1 MTSDGTPADITPA
14 TPPRRVVV
22 GYDGSAGSRATLERA
37 VDAAGDA
44 GFVFVVHAYAPPRD
58 GWGHPSPSL
67 ARPLHGS
74 VTHDLIRLAHV
85 PVTVVPRGTVARP
98 AAEAA

>member
-22 GYDGSAGSRATLERA
+22 GYDGSAGSRAALERA

-44 GFVFVVHAYAPPRD
+44 GFVFVVHAYSPP
-58 GWGHPSPSL
+58 
-67 ARPLHGS
+67 
-74 VTHDLIRLAHV
+74 
-85 PVTVVPRGTVARP
+85 
-98 AAEAA
+98 EAA